1 MKIMFWNLLNLG
13 NTKLN
18 KGLNQAVIG
27 ANGMGNNILDFIVN
41 VSTGQAVW
49 QNATSQVPADVFV
62 IVELKSGGT
71 MKGNAGNGACL
82 QVLPRVVQAMNALV
96 DAQHYVY
103 ASVPPLVIG
112 RHEVVGVVYNTRTL
126 NNPQGSV
133 VRNVQNNFLRPRTPF
148 LVEFNEIATNTPL
161 NIVGI
166 HGPTS
171 KPASGDFRSAVRY
184 TNNLAK
190 CAAIQ
195 QQGNNPK
202 HRTYIG
208 GDFNVDPLNSYVLGN
223 NKKRRKI
230 LAFSALEAGRY
241 AITLANN
248 TLTSLRRALNNNYP
262 QPENYL
268 SQPYD
273 NIPFL
278 MPNVNPLPP
287 VARVDVIGN
296 APTYAASQ
304 RATFNA
310 ARKVSDHLPMTI
322 EW

>member
-18 KGLNQAVIG
+18 KALSQGVIG
-27 ANGMGNNILDFIVN
+27 ANGMGNNILDYIVGI
-41 VSTGQAVW
+41 STGQAVW
-49 QNATSQVPADVFV
+49 QGATSTVPADVFV

-96 DAQHYVY
+96 NPQHYVY

-112 RHEVVGVVYNTRTL
+112 RHEVVGVVYNTLAL
-126 NNPQGSV
+126 NAPQGSV
-133 VRNVQNNFLRPRTPF
+133 VRNVQNNFLGPRTPF
-148 LVEFNEIATNTPL
+148 LVQFNQIATNTPL

-171 KPASGDFRSAVRY
+171 NPTSGDFRNAVVY
-184 TNNLAK
+184 TNQLAA
-190 CAAIQ
+190 CPAIR
-195 QQGNNPK
+195 QQGNIPK
-202 HRTYIG
+202 HATYIG
-208 GDFNVDPLNSYVLGN
+208 GDFNVDPLNSYALGN
-223 NKKRRKI
+223 NNKKKKI
-230 LAFSALEAGRY
+230 PAFSDLKVGNY
-241 AITLANN
+241 VITLANG
-248 TLTSLRRALNNNYP
+248 TLTSLRMGLNNNYP
-262 QPENYL
+262 APENYL

-278 MPNVNPLPP
+278 KPNLNPLPP
-287 VARVDVIGN
+287 VSRVDIIGD
-296 APTYAASQ
+296 APTYQ
-304 RATFNA
+304 NHQQATFNA
-310 ARKVSDHLPMTI
+310 ARKVSDHLPITI